1 MASNSDWLRPFTAL
15 GIQDIIVLDTEF
27 ISRQDIGKSVVPV
40 FLGALSLVTG
50 RQWRVRLL
58 PFKQIPNP
66 LPVGDDVLYVGY
78 SLQAEWSVFR
88 AMGWPLPTRVI
99 DLYAEA
105 MMATSHLDTEG
116 NVKTRKRKKQTKKS
130 EQ

>member
-1 MASNSDWLRPFTAL
+1 MANSEWLQPFTDL

-27 ISRQDIGKSVVPV
+27 ISRQDIGKAVVPV
-40 FLGALSLVTG
+40 FLGAISLVTG
-50 RQWRVRLL
+50 QQWRVRLL
-58 PFKQIPNP
+58 PFKKIPNP

-78 SLQAEWSVFR
+78 SLQAEWSVFKS
-88 AMGWPLPTRVI
+88 MGWELPTRVI

-116 NVKTRKRKKQTKKS
+116 NVKTKRKRKKQAKKS
-130 EQ
+130 DK